1 MHSLISYSHTLIITY
16 YLLDLAYSKGIISS
30 HLEIQK
36 PDDFGGLKSAQYLAL
51 NPQGKM
57 PLLITNDDDV
67 IIESDCIARYVIAK
81 YNMFKPTFILP
92 NLHEE
97 TLSNQI
103 CRIHDIYI
111 TSVQGC
117 MYKASGT
124 MFSVFGTD
132 RKAAMKVFALQLTH
146 S

>member
-1 MHSLISYSHTLIITY
+1 MISYSLTHTLIITH
-16 YLLDLAYSKGIISS
+16 LLELARSKGIIGS

-67 IIESDCIARYVIAK
+67 IIESDCIARYIIAK
-81 YNMFKPTFILP
+81 YNEFKPTFILP

-97 TLSNQI
+97 ALSNQI

-111 TSVQGC
+111 TSIQGC

-124 MFSVFGTD
+124 MFSIFCTD
-132 RKAAMKVFALQLTH
+132 RKAAMKVFTLPLTQT
-146 S
+146 